1 MLITNGFAVIWKMLV
16 NKITENIF
24 FEVKDWCHKEGIE
37 FYYSGELF
45 DTYSGESN
53 IKYTL

>member
-1 MLITNGFAVIWKMLV
+1 MLV

-24 FEVKDWCHKEGIE
+24 FEVEDWFHKEGIE

-45 DTYSGESN
+45 DTYCGESN

>member
-1 MLITNGFAVIWKMLV
+1 MNDANGKLIGTFEFGK
-16 NKITENIF
+16 EYF